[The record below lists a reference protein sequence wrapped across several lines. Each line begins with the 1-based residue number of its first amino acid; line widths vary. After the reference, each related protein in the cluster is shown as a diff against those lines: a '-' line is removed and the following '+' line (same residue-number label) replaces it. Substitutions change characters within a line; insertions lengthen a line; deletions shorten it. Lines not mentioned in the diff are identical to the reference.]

1 MKKTSKIA
9 LILLIFISLIT
20 TSQSNNGFQGY
31 PIKEYLGQINIS
43 EISMSPNGNYLAI
56 VTMQNNFVKN
66 KEIYTLWKFTLDKN
80 GKPIKKVKFSS
91 GTKNKYN
98 LKWTTNSKFLFYISS
113 NEEGRNLFKKNI
125 NGGVAIPMIKDQEI
139 ANKMGTYEL
148 LKDDNILLNTNV
160 CTNKNDDNP
169 LYKDVIYWS
178 EENTCISNFYTLN
191 NKSNKLDTAFT
202 INQPINYFQISPNQK
217 KLAFVSADLNAF
229 MKFKEEKRFHT
240 YVFDIKS
247 KSIEK
252 QLTFDGG
259 YEYPKWTSN
268 TKLIFNNYGDTNL
281 KSYNYRQGKLF
292 NYSLESSKYTPVD
305 NNFKGAV
312 KDFKVVRNNQ
322 VVFTATVSTNLN
334 VYKIDKGKVQQVT
347 KLNGKVLG
355 FTFSKE
361 QNLYAF
367 AAVTN
372 NSFPEIYVSKD
383 LGGKPFK
390 ISNFNKKLNN
400 YPKPKVE
407 NFTWRNKDN
416 EIVEGVLIWP
426 LNMTK
431 KDKLPLVVDIHG
443 GPWSARYEALTLDGL
458 QYYYYGSLL
467 ASKGFLVLQPNYTG
481 SIGRGNEF
489 ITNILESPIKKP
501 AFDIINGVENLIDK
515 GWVDKN
521 NMVVMGASYGGVLTN
536 SIISE
541 TDMFKLALSSCGNWN
556 EVTDYGISD
565 GDILQKYLFKDKK
578 IWKDYEYYLKE
589 SPVTKTENITTPILI
604 THGEKDI
611 RVPTAHSKSMYWAL
625 KEIGKT
631 KVELV
636 LFPNEGHLYRKPK
649 NKLKKMMIEL
659 EWIDQYIDY

>member
-1 MKKTSKIA
+1 MKKLKKIA
-9 LILLIFISLIT
+9 FILFLLASFT
-20 TSQSNNGFQGY
+20 TTAQSKKGLAGY

-43 EISMSPNGNYLAI
+43 EISMAPNGNYLAI
-56 VTMQNNFVKN
+56 VTMQNNFEKD
-66 KEIYTLWKFTLDKN
+66 KEIYTLWKYTLDKTGN
-80 GKPIKKVKFSS
+80 PIKKTKFSS

-98 LKWTTNSKFLFYISS
+98 LKWTSDSEFLFYISS

-139 ANKMGTYEL
+139 ANKMEAYEL
-148 LKDDNILLNTNV
+148 FRNDTILLNANV

-178 EENTCISNFYTLN
+178 EENTCISNFYRLN
-191 NKSNKLDTAFT
+191 YKSKKLDSVFT
-202 INQPINYFQISPNQK
+202 IKQPINYFQISPNQK
-217 KLAFVSADLNAF
+217 KLAFVSSDLNTF

-247 KSIEK
+247 KSIDK

-259 YEYPKWTSN
+259 YEYPKWISN
-268 TKLIFNNYGDTNL
+268 TKLVFNNYGDTNL
-281 KSYNYRQGKLF
+281 KAYNYRQGKLF
-292 NYSLESSKYTPVD
+292 NYNLETSKYTPVD

-312 KDFKVVRNNQ
+312 KDFQILKDNQ

-334 VYKIDKGKVQQVT
+334 VYKTDKGKIEQVT
-347 KLNGKVLG
+347 QFNGKVLG
-355 FTFSKE
+355 FTFSKSH
-361 QNLYAF
+361 NLYAF
-367 AAVTN
+367 AVVTN
-372 NSFPEIYVSKD
+372 KSFPEIYVSKG
-383 LGGKPFK
+383 LGRKLFK
-390 ISNFNKKLNN
+390 ISEFNKKLDNF
-400 YPKPKVE
+400 PKPKVE
-407 NFTWRNKDN
+407 KFSWKNRDN

-426 LNMTK
+426 PNATQ

-481 SIGRGNEF
+481 GIGRGNEF
-489 ITNILESPIKKP
+489 VTNILESPIKKP
-501 AFDIINGVENLIDK
+501 AFDIISGVESLIDK
-515 GWVDKN
+515 GWADKN

-541 TDMFKLALSSCGNWN
+541 TNMFKLALSSCGNWN

-589 SPVTKTENITTPILI
+589 SPVTKVENITTPTLI

-631 KVELV
+631 EVELV

-659 EWIDQYIDY
+659 EWIDKYINY